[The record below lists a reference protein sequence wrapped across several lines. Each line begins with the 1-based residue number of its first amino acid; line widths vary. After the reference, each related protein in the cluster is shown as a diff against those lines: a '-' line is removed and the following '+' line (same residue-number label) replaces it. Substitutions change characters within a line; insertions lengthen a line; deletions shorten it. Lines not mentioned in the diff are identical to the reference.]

1 MAPEEVPS
9 SLRVA
14 GFWSNPPIRIGKP
27 ALHELLEGWF
37 DRLAPGGSA
46 VLVVHKHLGADSL
59 ATWIER
65 RGLAVRRIVSRG
77 GFRILEATVTSDDA
91 SDNTHRHRSTPVK
104 QLGSTDLKRLH
115 RTWRHRTDTRVGL
128 VLDRVT
134 QPFNVGAILRTA
146 AALRVDDL
154 WLVADTPGPEVAKV
168 GKTALGAERYLA
180 LHRVEDG
187 GAAAVGL
194 AGEAGYRTIGLEL
207 ADGAVPMHELDLVT
221 DTCLVVG
228 HEDRGLTQA
237 TLDACDAVGYLPQL
251 GKIGS
256 LNVATATA
264 VGALRDPPPGVVG
277 ARRPPGT
284 ASDRWLMARS
294 CRPSTACACSGGRR
308 VGPVRRP
315 CSRSTI

>member
-1 MAPEEVPS
+1 M
-9 SLRVA
+9 
-14 GFWSNPPIRIGKP
+14 
-27 ALHELLEGWF
+27 
-37 DRLAPGGSA
+37 
-46 VLVVHKHLGADSL
+46 
-59 ATWIER
+59 
-65 RGLAVRRIVSRG
+65 
-77 GFRILEATVTSDDA
+77 
-91 SDNTHRHRSTPVK
+91 K

-146 AALRVDDL
+146 AALRVDDV

-168 GKTALGAERYLA
+168 GKTALGAERYLD
-180 LHRVEDG
+180 LHRVEDS
-187 GAAAVGL
+187 GATAVRL

-207 ADGAVPMHELDLVT
+207 ADGAAPMHELDLVT

-228 HEDRGLTQA
+228 HEDRGLAQA

-264 VGALRDPPPGVVG
+264 VALYEIRRQEWSGPASAGHDPTPGG
-277 ARRPPGT
+277 
-284 ASDRWLMARS
+284 
-294 CRPSTACACSGGRR
+294 
-308 VGPVRRP
+308 
-315 CSRSTI
+315 